1 MKRLESERDSANT
14 ELIQARVEVSKA
26 QSEREK
32 FTADLSALEE
42 RLQDL
47 GEEVEKANKARNQVI
62 RSWDKP
68 KPM

>member
-1 MKRLESERDSANT
+1 MKRLESERDSANA

-32 FTADLSALEE
+32 FTGDLSALEE

-47 GEEVEKANKARNQVI
+47 GEEVEKANKARNQVM
-62 RSWDKP
+62 RS
-68 KPM
+68 